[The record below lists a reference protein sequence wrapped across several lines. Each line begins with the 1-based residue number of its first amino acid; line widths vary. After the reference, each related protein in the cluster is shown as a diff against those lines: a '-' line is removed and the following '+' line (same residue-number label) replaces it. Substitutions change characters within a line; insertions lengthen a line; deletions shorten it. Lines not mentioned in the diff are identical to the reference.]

1 MMNATPELFPQ
12 ENITPEE
19 WAWVQ
24 DLIQEVQREE
34 KRESFVKS
42 LFEWDLAV
50 RQFRKV
56 EMRRI
61 ILASPTENDILHHA
75 LCLHAL
81 LAIGNALLLEG
92 RKFSDEDLVTFK
104 VSMPQIVAYVAELE
118 QSFREWH
125 HRISEVELS
134 KTRQAIFSVAS

>member
-1 MMNATPELFPQ
+1 MNVTPELFPQ

-19 WAWVQ
+19 WAWVR
-24 DLIQEVQREE
+24 DLIQDVQQEE
-34 KRESFVKS
+34 QRDSFVKS
-42 LFEWDLAV
+42 LIEWDLAV

-61 ILASPTENDILHHA
+61 ILGSPMESDILHHA

-92 RKFSDEDLVTFK
+92 RKFSDEQLSVFK
-104 VSMPQIVAYVAELE
+104 VSVSQVAAYVAELE

-125 HRISEVELS
+125 HGVSETELA
-134 KTRQAIFSVAS
+134 KTRQSIFGAAS

>member
-1 MMNATPELFPQ
+1 MTPELFPQ

-19 WAWVQ
+19 WAWVR
-24 DLIQEVQREE
+24 DLIQEVQQEE
-34 KRESFVKS
+34 QRDSFVKS

-61 ILASPTENDILHHA
+61 ILAPPTENDILYHG

-92 RKFSDEDLVTFK
+92 RKFSGEQLAVFE
-104 VSMPQIVAYVAELE
+104 VSMSQISAYVAELE
-118 QSFREWH
+118 QSYREWH
-125 HRISEVELS
+125 HGIPEAELV
-134 KTRQAIFSVAS
+134 KTRQVIFSATA

>member
-1 MMNATPELFPQ
+1 LMSATPELFPQ

-19 WAWVQ
+19 WAWVR
-24 DLIQEVQREE
+24 DLIQEVQQEE
-34 KRESFVKS
+34 QRDSFVKC

-92 RKFSDEDLVTFK
+92 KKFSDEQLAIFK
-104 VSMPQIVAYVAELE
+104 VSFNQITAYVAELE

-125 HRISEVELS
+125 HGISETELAKS
-134 KTRQAIFSVAS
+134 RQAIFGATA

>member
-1 MMNATPELFPQ
+1 MNATPDLFPQ
-12 ENITPEE
+12 ENISPEE
-19 WAWVQ
+19 WAWVR
-24 DLIQEVQREE
+24 DLIHEVQQEE
-34 KRESFVKS
+34 KRDSFVKS

-56 EMRRI
+56 ELKRI

-92 RKFSDEDLVTFK
+92 KKFSDEQLAIFK
-104 VSMPQIVAYVAELE
+104 VSMSQMAAYVAELE

-125 HRISEVELS
+125 NGISEVELT
-134 KTRQAIFSVAS
+134 KARQVIFSATP